1 MQFWRWRRKEFADP
15 RVCCVAIVNVSAI
28 RETSIGI
35 PLLLLLLLKIERI
48 KNFEFGWLRFGNLIF
63 RENEKE
69 NGMLKLKRTKN

>member
-1 MQFWRWRRKEFADP
+1 MQFWRWRRSEFADP